1 MHEGDVRCGNK
12 NKTLSLTIVGHT
24 RMRTMH
30 HVQNKQLDKGLWSDK
45 FREGHIY
52 VEIMNCHKQFN

>member
-52 VEIMNCHKQFN
+52 M